1 MVIGATTTIIS
12 TLGKSLMTTK
22 LFAILVLSVGC
33 VSSVYADTGGSC
45 PWYFELLHLCTP
57 GGHGG
62 GPTPAPEI
70 DPASAMSALA
80 LLAGGL
86 AVLRGRS
93 LKKK

>member
-1 MVIGATTTIIS
+1 
-12 TLGKSLMTTK
+12 MTTK

-33 VSSVYADTGGSC
+33 VSSVYADSGSSC
-45 PWYFELLHLCTP
+45 FWVLQLLGLCNPIHT
-57 GGHGG
+57 

-70 DPASAMSALA
+70 DPASAISALA

>member
-1 MVIGATTTIIS
+1 MGATTIIIS

-33 VSSVYADTGGSC
+33 VSSVYADSAFSC
-45 PWYFELLHLCTP
+45 LPILQWLGLCTP
-57 GGHGG
+57 GHT
-62 GPTPAPEI
+62 GPVAAPEI
-70 DPASAMSALA
+70 DPASAISALA

-86 AVLRGRS
+86 AVLRGRG

>member
-1 MVIGATTTIIS
+1 
-12 TLGKSLMTTK
+12 MTTK

-33 VSSVYADTGGSC
+33 VSSVYADSS
-45 PWYFELLHLCTP
+45 LHCLPALQWLFPCHP
-57 GGHGG
+57 GHP
-62 GPTPAPEI
+62 GPTAAPEI

-86 AVLRGRS
+86 AVLRGRM

>member
-1 MVIGATTTIIS
+1 VIGATTSIIS

-33 VSSVYADTGGSC
+33 VSSVYADSASIC
-45 PWYFELLHLCTP
+45 IPFLQWLIPCTP
-57 GGHGG
+57 GHH

-86 AVLRGRS
+86 AVLRGRG

>member
-1 MVIGATTTIIS
+1 MS
-12 TLGKSLMTTK
+12 K

-33 VSSVYADTGGSC
+33 VSSVYADSSSC
-45 PWYFELLHLCTP
+45 LLILQLLGLCTP
-57 GGHGG
+57 GHH
-62 GPTPAPEI
+62 GPTAAPEI

>member
-1 MVIGATTTIIS
+1 
-12 TLGKSLMTTK
+12 MTTK

-33 VSSVYADTGGSC
+33 VSSVFADSGSSCLQILWFTWC
-45 PWYFELLHLCTP
+45 PP
-57 GGHGG
+57 GHH